1 MSYIVV
7 AVVAVSTA
15 VQTYGAIEAGKAQQ
29 DELNRQAEEQ
39 KLAAEIEETKRRQE
53 LNKALAANNLSMSMD
68 GLSGSGTPA
77 SIALKNAENIGFS
90 EGVANLSASLA
101 QSQLRR
107 QARNARFAGNMQG
120 VSTLMKGVTD
130 IAMLAGGGGGGGG
143 GSDFVDLKTTKAK
156 GGIVNISSTYKG

>member
-1 MSYIVV
+1 MSFLVIGTVI
-7 AVVAVSTA
+7 AVSTV
-15 VQTYGAIEAGKAQQ
+15 VQTYGSIEAGKAQQ

-53 LNKALAANNLSMSMD
+53 LNRALAANNLSMSMD

-77 SIALKNAENIGFS
+77 SVALKNAENIGFS

-107 QARNARFAGNMQG
+107 QARSARFTGNMKG
-120 VSTLMKGVTD
+120 VSTLMKGATQ
-130 IAMLAGGGGGGGG
+130 IAQLVGEA
-143 GSDFVDLKTTKAK
+143 KKANEEDGK
-156 GGIVNISSTYKG
+156 

>member
-1 MSYIVV
+1 MSFVV
-7 AVVAVSTA
+7 IGTVIAVSTV

-53 LNKALAANNLSMSMD
+53 LNRALAANNLSMSMD
-68 GLSGSGTPA
+68 GLSGQGTPE
-77 SIALKNAENIGFS
+77 SIALKNSENIGFS

-107 QARNARFAGNMQG
+107 QARSARFTGNMQG

-130 IAMLAGGGGGGGG
+130 IAKLIPE
-143 GSDFVDLKTTKAK
+143 DTFTT
-156 GGIVNISSTYKG
+156 

>member
-1 MSYIVV
+1 MSFVV
-7 AVVAVSTA
+7 IGTVIAVSTV

-53 LNKALAANNLSMSMD
+53 LNRALAANNLSMSMD
-68 GLSGSGTPA
+68 GLSGEGTPA
-77 SIALKNAENIGFS
+77 SIALKNSENIGFS

-107 QARNARFAGNMQG
+107 QARNARFTGNMQG
-120 VSTLMKGVTD
+120 VSTLMKGATQAV
-130 IAMLAGGGGGGGG
+130 MLAGDGKK
-143 GSDFVDLKTTKAK
+143 DD
-156 GGIVNISSTYKG
+156 

>member
-1 MSYIVV
+1 MWVVV
-7 AVVAVSTA
+7 AIAVSTV

-90 EGVANLSASLA
+90 EGVAILLTSK
-101 QSQLRR
+101 QQK
-107 QARNARFAGNMQG
+107 Q
-120 VSTLMKGVTD
+120 
-130 IAMLAGGGGGGGG
+130 
-143 GSDFVDLKTTKAK
+143 KA
-156 GGIVNISSTYKG
+156 VL

>member
-1 MSYIVV
+1 MSFVV
-7 AVVAVSTA
+7 IGTVIAVSTV
-15 VQTYGAIEAGKAQQ
+15 VQTYSSIEAGKAQQ

-68 GLSGSGTPA
+68 GLSGQGTPE
-77 SIALKNAENIGFS
+77 SIALKNSENIGFS

-107 QARNARFAGNMQG
+107 QARSARFTGNMQG
-120 VSTLMKGVTD
+120 VSTLMKGATQ
-130 IAMLAGGGGGGGG
+130 IAQLVGEAKKANE
-143 GSDFVDLKTTKAK
+143 KT
-156 GGIVNISSTYKG
+156 

>member
-1 MSYIVV
+1 MSFVV
-7 AVVAVSTA
+7 IGTVIAVSTV

-39 KLAAEIEETKRRQE
+39 KLAAEIEETKRREE
-53 LNKALAANNLSMSMD
+53 LNRALAANNLSMSMD

-77 SIALKNAENIGFS
+77 SVALKNSENIGFS
-90 EGVANLSASLA
+90 EGVANLSENLA

-107 QARNARFAGNMQG
+107 QARNARFTGNMQG

-130 IAMLAGGGGGGGG
+130 IAMLVGGGKK
-143 GSDFVDLKTTKAK
+143 DDKT
-156 GGIVNISSTYKG
+156 V